1 MDLGA
6 GGREDAQLVAV
17 ERGSPTWL
25 MDHMM
30 VVVAQ
35 QHEVVEIGGPSVLPM
50 DDVVGITPSG
60 WLSASRISAPVVA
73 HH

>member
-6 GGREDAQLVAV
+6 GRCEDAQPVAF
-17 ERGSPTWL
+17 ERGCPIWL
-25 MDHMM
+25 MDHVM
-30 VVVAQ
+30 VMVAQ

-60 WLSASRISAPVVA
+60 GLSASRI
-73 HH
+73 